1 MLLLVGQLRLD
12 GSRDSMSRRVA
23 PSRRQLRLA
32 MRSISMQFRQ
42 LLLVGQHLLDGSSE
56 SAAQGIITSE
66 IKDGFAGYEP
76 LQRRTVSMNLHGV
89 CRSTRPTSR

>member
-12 GSRDSMSRRVA
+12 GSSDSVSRRVA

-42 LLLVGQHLLDGSSE
+42 LLLVRQLRLDGSSE
-56 SAAQGIITSE
+56 STAQGIITSDSVLSKTA
-66 IKDGFAGYEP
+66 IFP
-76 LQRRTVSMNLHGV
+76 
-89 CRSTRPTSR
+89 